1 MLYLL
6 AAIHA
11 LVDAAC
17 AAKLYSAAG
26 SLTVIEISSWFLLYN
41 LIAFSTQAILGG
53 ILDTVFHRQM
63 NFPGLSAAQ
72 KHGRGDPE
80 RGLANP
86 EYGLSKPNHRSA
98 NPYLIA
104 AVAGA
109 VIVALGASFTFALPV
124 SVCMVALGNSLFHT
138 GGGGYCLSVSRGK
151 AAGIGLFVGP
161 GSLGLVLGTIFP
173 AAKAIFAAGLII
185 FGIAVMYLAF
195 TRDRFQMPQQTGAL
209 YILSEDKPQEDLFLP
224 PWTRVMIAAFLC
236 LAVVFRAFGG
246 SFPSYS
252 WKKGIA
258 AVIIA
263 AIFVMAGKIAGGIA
277 CDKFG
282 AARTIIVSSLLALV
296 IIAFFPDN
304 APASLAGIFALNMA
318 MPVTLILLYR
328 SMYKY
333 PAFAFG
339 LAASVLFP
347 GALLGTMAGNGMGTA
362 SSLARTGIFISFSLI
377 ALIFVLVSC
386 MLIARRGKK
395 EDFL

>member
-1 MLYLL
+1 MIYLL
-6 AAIHA
+6 AALHA

-26 SLTVIEISSWFLLYN
+26 SLTVMEISSWFLLYN

-53 ILDTVFHRQM
+53 ILDTVFHRQ
-63 NFPGLSAAQ
+63 
-72 KHGRGDPE
+72 H
-80 RGLANP
+80 
-86 EYGLSKPNHRSA
+86 
-98 NPYLIA
+98 LIA
-104 AVAGA
+104 AVTGA
-109 VIVALGASFTFALPV
+109 VIVALGAAFTLTLPV
-124 SVCMVALGNSLFHT
+124 SVCMIGLGNSLFHT

-161 GSLGLVLGTIFP
+161 GSLGLVLGTLFP
-173 AAKAIFAAGLII
+173 AAKAFFAAGLII
-185 FGIAVMYLAF
+185 LGIAVIYLVS
-195 TRDRFQMPQQTGAL
+195 TGDRFQMRKQTGAL
-209 YILSEDKPQEDLFLP
+209 FVLSEDKPQEDLPLS
-224 PWTRVMIAAFLC
+224 PWTRVMIAVFLC

-252 WKKGIA
+252 WKKGVTA
-258 AVIIA
+258 IIVA
-263 AIFVMAGKIAGGIA
+263 AIFVMAGKIAGGFA

-282 AARTIIVSSLLALV
+282 AVRTIIVSSLLAAV

-304 APASLAGIFALNMA
+304 APASLVGILALNMA

-328 SMYKY
+328 SMNKY

-347 GALLGTMAGNGMGTA
+347 GALLGTMAGSGMGTA
-362 SSLARTGIFISFSLI
+362 SSPIRTGLFISFSLI

-395 EDFL
+395 EDFS